1 MDGLRWILLLIGL
14 ALVAGIYFFDR
25 FKRRRRQREERF
37 ADDDAAAEFTMAPR
51 PGDDSEDYS
60 EALSVLNKAKQ
71 ESHYDD
77 DLEAPAAAGHAS
89 YADEEAIAE
98 AEIGVRENAA
108 GDAEAAEAADTD
120 GQAATDERLIVF
132 YLKAPSG
139 QAFAGPGLFEALA
152 TTGMTLG
159 EMGIYHDRNSYGD
172 TIFSIANIFEPGTL
186 DIDDPEHFSTRG
198 VALFMQLPL
207 AGNAMDEMDAFE
219 RMLGKAEILAGRLG
233 GELHDEHHQ
242 PLDDA
247 GVARAR
253 AVLKPA

>member
-1 MDGLRWILLLIGL
+1 MDGLRWILLIIGL
-14 ALVAGIYFFDR
+14 CLVAGIYFFDR
-25 FKRRRRQREERF
+25 FKRQRHKWGEQF

-51 PGDDSEDYS
+51 PGDDAEDYS
-60 EALSVLNKAKQ
+60 DALSGLNRAKQ
-71 ESHYDD
+71 ENQLDD
-77 DLEAPAAAGHAS
+77 EPESAAPAGHAS

-108 GDAEAAEAADTD
+108 GDDEAADTG
-120 GQAATDERLIVF
+120 GQTATDERLIVF

-152 TTGMTLG
+152 VAGMTLG
-159 EMGIYHDRNSYGD
+159 EMGIYHDRNSHGD
-172 TIFSIANIFEPGTL
+172 TIFSVANIFEPGTL

>member
-1 MDGLRWILLLIGL
+1 MDGLRWILLFIGL

-25 FKRRRRQREERF
+25 FKRQRRKWSEQF
-37 ADDDAAAEFTMAPR
+37 ADDDAAAEFNMAPR
-51 PGDDSEDYS
+51 PGDDAEDYS
-60 EALSVLNKAKQ
+60 DALSGLNRAKQ
-71 ESHYDD
+71 ESHSDA
-77 DLEAPAAAGHAS
+77 DLEATTGHAS

-98 AEIGVRENAA
+98 AEIGVRENAVS
-108 GDAEAAEAADTD
+108 DDEAADTD
-120 GQAATDERLIVF
+120 GQAVTDERLIVF

-152 TTGMTLG
+152 TAGMTLG
-159 EMGIYHDRNSYGD
+159 EMGIYHDRNSHGD
-172 TIFSIANIFEPGTL
+172 TIFSVANIFEPGTL

-219 RMLGKAEILAGRLG
+219 RMLGKAEIMAGRLG
-233 GELHDEHHQ
+233 GELHDEQHQ

>member
-1 MDGLRWILLLIGL
+1 MDGLRWILLIIGL

-25 FKRRRRQREERF
+25 FKRRRRKPGEPF
-37 ADDDAAAEFTMAPR
+37 ADDDAAAEFSMAPR
-51 PGDDSEDYS
+51 PADDSEDYS
-60 EALSVLNKAKQ
+60 DALSDLNKVKQ
-71 ESHYDD
+71 ESHLDD
-77 DLEAPAAAGHAS
+77 DPGPAAPAGRAS

-98 AEIGVRENAA
+98 AEIGVRENTAS
-108 GDAEAAEAADTD
+108 DDDAADER
-120 GQAATDERLIVF
+120 AAVDDRLIVF

-139 QAFAGPGLFEALA
+139 QAFAGSALFEALA
-152 TTGMTLG
+152 AAGMTLG
-159 EMGIYHDRNSYGD
+159 EMGIYHDRNSHGD
-172 TIFSIANIFEPGTL
+172 TIFSVANIFEPGTL

-207 AGNAMDEMDAFE
+207 AGKAMDETDAFE